1 MADGLNNFFQSLS
14 GKLGNAIGNPQA
26 QQKPGIPT
34 GGPIRTPFLTP
45 NTLLSS
51 VYVASGTSAYQQ
63 RSTAAGVAST
73 SPNLSTTILTNGGL
87 NRTSTGVASTNSPGV
102 SLPETKRTST
112 IITTNSVGEPV
123 LTNTGQKRQQQPG
136 FTPIEY
142 YRTSTGEFRITPPK
156 NLLTYD
162 DRNSASINAPY
173 QIGDDRMGDFKFKLS
188 DYVNFISDKNN
199 FETSDGGISD
209 KPWEKIIDQ
218 TPFRLMNPNYV
229 GSLSDNEDPVYFGF
243 EVIIKVE
250 SSPIF
255 NGEVEKFINSIG
267 STYDEVAS
275 RENILTGFQFE
286 MQKYFKF
293 NLPLNQSGG
302 RTTDIPLPN
311 NLKKYYVKKISGL
324 DKLIEANT
332 GNSRKSF
339 IDYGKDVIKITFY
352 EDTSLN
358 LGRLA
363 SLYKLLYWSRLR
375 GKSIIPENLLRF
387 DCEII
392 VSELRDFVKVR
403 KSDNMIEVLK
413 SNLSRYRYQ
422 LYECQWWFNQMS
434 HPADIDLSSAPTPTD
449 IYDVEMTFKY
459 STMVYEQYEGG
470 DISLRNSTVNPFAK
484 IPSSTPDSATG
495 FPKNREYI
503 PLSYLDFTQ
512 PTVVLSKH
520 DLSNLGAEVNQST
533 STELTIDNLEQQSKI
548 NIYQL
553 LTGPSPISDFQTS
566 NNLTQES
573 ILQAQA
579 TNVANDSIN
588 NSTPKTDIYGKAAE
602 QLVENLKDAA
612 LREAQRQLNIQ
623 FRLLNNSID
632 RIRNA
637 FGIGRMTPPANV
649 YFPKQN
655 TGAFGNSNIFFDVQ
669 NSLRNFAGDTL
680 TGLIG
685 GG

>member
-1 MADGLNNFFQSLS
+1 MADGLNTFFQSLS
-14 GKLGNAIGNPQA
+14 GKLGSAIGNPQA

-34 GGPIRTPFLTP
+34 GGPVRTPFLTP
-45 NTLLSS
+45 TTLLSS
-51 VYVASGTSAYQQ
+51 VYVSGGTSAYQQ
-63 RSTAAGVAST
+63 RSTTAGVAGT
-73 SPNLSTTILTNGGL
+73 SPNLSTNFTTSSGL

-102 SLPETKRTST
+102 SLPETKRTGV
-112 IITTNSVGEPV
+112 IF
-123 LTNTGQKRQQQPG
+123 QQQPG

-142 YRTSTGEFRITPPK
+142 YRSSSGEFRITPPK
-156 NLLTYD
+156 TLLTYD

-188 DYVNFISDKNN
+188 DYVNFISDKNK

-209 KPWEKIIDQ
+209 KPWEQIIDQ
-218 TPFRLMNPNYV
+218 VPFRLMNPNYV

-286 MQKYFKF
+286 IQKYFKF
-293 NLPLNQSGG
+293 DLPLNQSGG

-324 DKLIEANT
+324 DKLIESNT
-332 GNSRKSF
+332 GNARKSF
-339 IDYGKDVIKITFY
+339 VDYGKDVIKITFY
-352 EDTSLN
+352 EDTTLN

-403 KSDNMIEVLK
+403 KSNNMLEVLK

-434 HPADIDLSSAPTPTD
+434 HPADVDLSSPPTATD

-459 STMVYEQYEGG
+459 STMVYEQYDGG
-470 DISLRNSTVNPFAK
+470 IFSLRNSTVNPLAK
-484 IPSSTPDSATG
+484 IQSSTPDSSTG
-495 FPKNREYI
+495 FPKDREYI
-503 PLSYLDFTQ
+503 PLSYLDNI
-512 PTVVLSKH
+512 PPDVVLSKH

-533 STELTIDNLEQQSKI
+533 STDLTIDNLEQQSKV

-553 LTGPSPISDFQTS
+553 LTGPNPISDFQS
-566 NNLTQES
+566 VNNLTQAA
-573 ILQAQA
+573 ILSAQA
-579 TNVANDSIN
+579 TNVANAQAT
-588 NSTPKTDIYGKAAE
+588 NSTPKTDIYGRAAE

-632 RIRNA
+632 NIRNA
-637 FGIGRMTPPANV
+637 FGIGRIPAPTNV

-655 TGAFGNSNIFFDVQ
+655 TGPYGNSQFFFDVQ

>member
-1 MADGLNNFFQSLS
+1 MADGLNTFFQSLS
-14 GKLGNAIGNPQA
+14 GKLGSAIGNPQA

-34 GGPIRTPFLTP
+34 GGPVRTPFLTP
-45 NTLLSS
+45 TTLLSS
-51 VYVASGTSAYQQ
+51 VYVSGGTSAYQQ
-63 RSTAAGVAST
+63 RSTTAGVAGT
-73 SPNLSTTILTNGGL
+73 SPNLSTNFTTSSGL

-102 SLPETKRTST
+102 SLPETKRTGV
-112 IITTNSVGEPV
+112 II
-123 LTNTGQKRQQQPG
+123 QQQPG
-136 FTPIEY
+136 FTPNEY
-142 YRTSTGEFRITPPK
+142 YRSSSGEFRITPPK
-156 NLLTYD
+156 TLLTYD

-188 DYVNFISDKNN
+188 DYVNFISDKNK

-209 KPWEKIIDQ
+209 KPWEQIIDQ
-218 TPFRLMNPNYV
+218 VPFRLMNPNYV

-286 MQKYFKF
+286 IQKYFKF
-293 NLPLNQSGG
+293 DLPLNQSGG

-324 DKLIEANT
+324 DKLIESNT
-332 GNSRKSF
+332 GNARKSF
-339 IDYGKDVIKITFY
+339 VDYGKDVIKITFY
-352 EDTSLN
+352 EDTTLN

-403 KSDNMIEVLK
+403 KSNNMLEVLK

-434 HPADIDLSSAPTPTD
+434 HPADVDLSSPPTATD

-459 STMVYEQYEGG
+459 STMVYEQYDGG
-470 DISLRNSTVNPFAK
+470 IFSLRNSTVNPLAK
-484 IPSSTPDSATG
+484 IQSSTPDSSTG
-495 FPKNREYI
+495 FPKDREYI
-503 PLSYLDFTQ
+503 PLSYLDNI
-512 PTVVLSKH
+512 PPDVVLSKH
-520 DLSNLGAEVNQST
+520 DLYNLGAEVNQST
-533 STELTIDNLEQQSKI
+533 STDLTIDNLEQQSKV

-553 LTGPSPISDFQTS
+553 LTGPNPISDFQS
-566 NNLTQES
+566 VNNLTQAA
-573 ILQAQA
+573 ILSAQA
-579 TNVANDSIN
+579 TNVANAQAT
-588 NSTPKTDIYGKAAE
+588 NSTPKTDIYGRAAE

-632 RIRNA
+632 NIRNA
-637 FGIGRMTPPANV
+637 FGIGRIPAPTNV

-655 TGAFGNSNIFFDVQ
+655 TGPYGNSQFFFDVQ